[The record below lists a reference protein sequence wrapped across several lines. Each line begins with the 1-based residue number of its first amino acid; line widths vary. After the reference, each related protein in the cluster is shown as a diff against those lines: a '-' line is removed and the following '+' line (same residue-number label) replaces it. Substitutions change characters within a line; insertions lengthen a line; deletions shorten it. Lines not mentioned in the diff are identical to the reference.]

1 MDSETLGPDGCQGHF
16 TPKSRPL
23 GHFKRV
29 LFDGSLRRRGACNHH
44 RPMKPSDDR
53 VGLLGQAMTFVSTK
67 DKCKSEDERKASAKI
82 SDERKA
88 GENAK
93 AILAWLKPSNAGT
106 DRIIFVLRNAAN
118 IAKTATLTRLEMRR
132 LLNSQR
138 TEAATALN
146 QICSL
151 LDRGGL
157 TQHAIDQAAVLVE
170 GWLNALPR
178 SKIRATPTPP
188 GARVS

>member
-1 MDSETLGPDGCQGHF
+1 
-16 TPKSRPL
+16 
-23 GHFKRV
+23 
-29 LFDGSLRRRGACNHH
+29 
-44 RPMKPSDDR
+44 MKPSDDR
-53 VGLLGQAMTFVSTK
+53 VGFSGQTMTFVSTEG
-67 DKCKSEDERKASAKI
+67 KCKSEDERKASAKI

-93 AILAWLKPSNAGT
+93 AILAWLKPSDART

-118 IAKTATLTRLEMRR
+118 IARTATLTRLEVRR
-132 LLNSQR
+132 ALDSRR

-157 TQHAIDQAAVLVE
+157 TQHAIDQAVVLVE
-170 GWLNALPR
+170 TWLNTLPR
-178 SKIRATPTPP
+178 SKIRTAPTPP
-188 GARVS
+188 VARVS